1 MNHSSDRDDYM
12 SEHTRRIAK
21 GFEPLVMQFTLNL
34 ILLSE
39 AQITVKTEGL
49 EWDFSR
55 EVLELADEIN
65 EAFDRQATEWSD

>member
-1 MNHSSDRDDYM
+1 
-12 SEHTRRIAK
+12 
-21 GFEPLVMQFTLNL
+21 MQFTLNL